1 MSSSSGSYPKGDTL
15 EPSASRRTQ
24 NLAKPPQKARL
35 VHRLIV
41 YVFLLS
47 TGLVILATSIQSFI
61 NYRSEIDIIENRM
74 TQIQTSF
81 LGSLETSLWNYDS
94 DQLHAQ
100 LEGILKLP
108 DISYLEV
115 KSDTGNRFTA
125 GSSANLQRY
134 VIREFPLSYGARSM
148 GALKVVASL
157 DGVFQRLWAQSL
169 TILGSQLLMT
179 FFTSIFLV
187 LLFSRLMTRHLG
199 TMADY
204 ALRLDLDN
212 LDTPLALNRSRD
224 AKKPADELDQVVNA
238 FNTMRQSILS
248 GLNEIRTLNTSLETR
263 VQERTAELVKTNE
276 DLLAAKRLAEEAS
289 QAKSAF
295 LANMSHELRTP
306 MNAILLYSELLEEEM
321 NERGMKDAVGDLKK
335 IHGAGKHLLSL
346 IDDILDLSKIEAG
359 RMSVFIEDCHV
370 HQILSEISATI
381 ESLAAR
387 NRNRFSMQIDPSIQV
402 IQTDVKMLRQTVFNI
417 LSNASK
423 FTQDGTITLDV
434 RPDAEDFRFVC
445 FTISDTGIGM
455 TQDQVAR
462 IFQEFTQAD
471 QSTTRKYG
479 GTGLGLT
486 ICRKYMDL
494 LGGQI
499 QVTSHVEEGSTFKV
513 RLPLRPLQD
522 RIDVQEVRSEEK
534 R

>member
-1 MSSSSGSYPKGDTL
+1 M
-15 EPSASRRTQ
+15 
-24 NLAKPPQKARL
+24 
-35 VHRLIV
+35 
-41 YVFLLS
+41 
-47 TGLVILATSIQSFI
+47 
-61 NYRSEIDIIENRM
+61 
-74 TQIQTSF
+74 
-81 LGSLETSLWNYDS
+81 
-94 DQLHAQ
+94 
-100 LEGILKLP
+100 
-108 DISYLEV
+108 
-115 KSDTGNRFTA
+115 
-125 GSSANLQRY
+125 
-134 VIREFPLSYGARSM
+134 
-148 GALKVVASL
+148 
-157 DGVFQRLWAQSL
+157 
-169 TILGSQLLMT
+169 MT

-204 ALRLDLDN
+204 ALRLDLNN
-212 LDTPLALNRSRD
+212 LDTPLALNRARNPRN
-224 AKKPADELDQVVNA
+224 PADELDQVVNA

-248 GLNEIRTLNTSLETR
+248 GLTEIRTLNTSLETR

-359 RMSVFIEDCHV
+359 RMNVFIEDCRV
-370 HQILSEISATI
+370 PQVLAEISATV
-381 ESLAAR
+381 ESLAAK
-387 NRNRFSMQIDPSIQV
+387 NRNRFTMTIDASIQV
-402 IQTDVKMLRQTVFNI
+402 VRTDVKMLRQTIFNI

-423 FTQDGTITLDV
+423 FTQDGTVTLDV
-434 RPDAEDFRFVC
+434 RPDGEDREYVR

-455 TQDQVAR
+455 SQDQVNR

-471 QSTTRKYG
+471 ESTTRKYG

-494 LGGQI
+494 LGGEI
-499 QVTSHVEEGSTFKV
+499 RVTSRLGEGSVFTV
-513 RLPLRPLQD
+513 RLPSNPSLDRP
-522 RIDVQEVRSEEK
+522 RVREPRVEEVS
-534 R
+534 

>member
-1 MSSSSGSYPKGDTL
+1 MTPAQRSSSLSPGGLFPR
-15 EPSASRRTQ
+15 SR
-24 NLAKPPQKARL
+24 NARL

-47 TGLVILATSIQSFI
+47 MALVLLATSVQSYV
-61 NYRSEIDIIENRM
+61 NYRRELATIETRM
-74 TQIQTSF
+74 AQIQTSF

-94 DQLHAQ
+94 DQLNAQ
-100 LEGILKLP
+100 LQGILKLP

-115 KSDTGNRFTA
+115 QSDTGNHFSAGANTNIRRFIT
-125 GSSANLQRY
+125 
-134 VIREFPLSYGARSM
+134 REFPLQFGHRSM
-148 GALKVVASL
+148 GTLKVVASL

-169 TILGSQLLMT
+169 TILLSQLMMT
-179 FFTSIFLV
+179 FFTSIFLI

-212 LDTPLALNRSRD
+212 LDTALRLNRSQNPG
-224 AKKPADELDQVVNA
+224 KPADELDQVVNA

-248 GLNEIRTLNTSLETR
+248 GLNEIRTLNAGLETR
-263 VQERTAELVKTNE
+263 VEERTAQLVKTNE
-276 DLLAAKRLAEEAS
+276 DLMVAKQLAEEAS
-289 QAKSAF
+289 HAKSAF

-321 NERGMKDAVGDLKK
+321 SERGMREAVGDLKK

-359 RMSVFIEDCHV
+359 RMNVYLEDCNV
-370 HQILSEISATI
+370 PQILSEISATV
-381 ESLAAR
+381 ESLASR
-387 NRNRFSMQIDPSIQV
+387 NRNRFSMTIDASIRI
-402 IQTDVKMLRQTVFNI
+402 IQTDIKMLRQTVFNI
-417 LSNASK
+417 LSNATK
-423 FTQDGTITLDV
+423 FTQDGNITLDV
-434 RPDAEDFRFVC
+434 RSDAKDDRLIR
-445 FTISDTGIGM
+445 FTITDSGIGM
-455 TQDQVAR
+455 SPDQVSR

-471 QSTTRKYG
+471 ESTTRKYG

-494 LGGQI
+494 LGGEI
-499 QVTSHVEEGSTFKV
+499 LVSSKLGEGSVFTV
-513 RLPLRPLQD
+513 RLPKNSAEHP
-522 RIDVQEVRSEEK
+522 SPAWNEE
-534 R
+534 